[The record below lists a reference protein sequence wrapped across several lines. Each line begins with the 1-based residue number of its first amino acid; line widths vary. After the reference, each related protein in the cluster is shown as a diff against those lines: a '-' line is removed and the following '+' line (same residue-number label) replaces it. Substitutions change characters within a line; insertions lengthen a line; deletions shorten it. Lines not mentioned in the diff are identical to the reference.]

1 MIPRTKRWMP
11 RLAIGSRGL
20 MPLGMALLI
29 ALGTG
34 CASSTRIYVKSTDRT
49 NDGNTLY
56 MMVRTLDG
64 RNLSTE
70 SYQDA
75 VGKLFTEAPDPSVV
89 TTQPLFP
96 GNTATLKI
104 EDPDA
109 KDVAVY
115 FFFTQ
120 PGNNWRVPLRKP
132 LPAEVYIDLGQHQI
146 ERVQVRKR

>member
-1 MIPRTKRWMP
+1 MARCATSLSQRRP
-11 RLAIGSRGL
+11 GL
-20 MPLGMALLI
+20 MGLCLAALL
-29 ALGTG
+29 AFSTG
-34 CASSTRIYVKSTDRT
+34 CASSTKIYVKSTDRT

-64 RNLSTE
+64 RNISTE

-75 VGKLFTEAPDPSVV
+75 VAKLFTDAPDPSVV
-89 TTQPLFP
+89 TSQPLFP
-96 GNTATLKI
+96 GNTVTVKI
-104 EDPDA
+104 DDPDA